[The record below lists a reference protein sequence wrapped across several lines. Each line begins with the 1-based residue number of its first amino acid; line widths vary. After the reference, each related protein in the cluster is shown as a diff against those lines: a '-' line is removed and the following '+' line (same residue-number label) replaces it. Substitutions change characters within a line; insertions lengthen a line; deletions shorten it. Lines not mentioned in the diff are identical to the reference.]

1 MQASIYA
8 DVVGSKKL
16 DDPDALVPV
25 LGEAVRM
32 LNHEFAP
39 VVAEP
44 FVVDFGDE
52 IRGSIADPAETPL
65 CVSVMRE
72 CLAPVM
78 LRVGI
83 GIGQSAED
91 AFTIAKHED
100 ILIHYMGIGEAADLL
115 LNAYCRLLDP
125 VIRRRTAKQWEAI
138 RAMRTRGDRT
148 RAAQSLGIARQ
159 SLSDR
164 LRAANFGLIEEA
176 DATVANYLAAIAYD
190 SV

>member
-16 DDPDALVPV
+16 DDPDALILA
-25 LGEAVRM
+25 LGVAVRF
-32 LNHEFAP
+32 LNQEFAP
-39 VVAEP
+39 VVVEP

-52 IRGSIADPAETPL
+52 IRGSISDPAEAPL

-78 LRVGI
+78 LRVGV

-91 AFTIAKHED
+91 AFTIARHED
-100 ILIHYMGIGEAADLL
+100 VLVHYVGSGDAGDLL
-115 LNAYCRLLDP
+115 LNAFCRLLDP
-125 VIRRRTAKQWEAI
+125 VVRRRTAKQWEAL
-138 RAMRTRGDRT
+138 RAMRTCGDRT

-164 LRAANFGLIEEA
+164 LRAANFSLIEEA
-176 DATVANYLAAIAYD
+176 DATVATYLAAVAD
-190 SV
+190 PAL